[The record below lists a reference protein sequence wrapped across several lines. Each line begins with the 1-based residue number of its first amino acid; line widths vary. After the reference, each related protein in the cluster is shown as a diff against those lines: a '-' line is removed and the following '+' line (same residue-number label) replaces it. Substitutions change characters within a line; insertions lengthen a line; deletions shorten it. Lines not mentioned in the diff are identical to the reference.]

1 MKESEQRAPS
11 LVVTGAG
18 GFLGSEVVR
27 QALAA
32 GMRVI
37 ALCRPGSEG
46 GLVAQAGLEI
56 HEVDIRDA
64 EGLDAAVPANPGG
77 IIHCASNTSLWR
89 RNGGEQMRVNVRGTR
104 ALARLAL
111 VRRTRLVHISCAL
124 AYGQHGG
131 VISAD
136 TPRLGRNSTIAYVR
150 SKAMAET
157 EVERAMRAGLDAVVL
172 HPAFMLGAGDR
183 NGWSRMVSLVAQR
196 RLPGIPPGGASFCGV
211 QSVAAT
217 ALAALDPEVPAASRW
232 LIGGV
237 NASYAG
243 LAREIG
249 SQLGHRRFLRPVRP
263 GILQAYAR
271 VEEAVA
277 PLLGR
282 DPEVTFEAV
291 ALLSGNIYCE
301 GRAAERRFGLP
312 SLSLETLIGDCIAWM
327 RDSGKL

>member
-1 MKESEQRAPS
+1 MNEPEQRGPS
-11 LVVTGAG
+11 LVVTGAS
-18 GFLGSEVVR
+18 GFLGVELVK
-27 QALAA
+27 QALA
-32 GMRVI
+32 GGRRVV
-37 ALCRPGSEG
+37 ALCHPGSEG
-46 GLVAQAGLEI
+46 ELPAHAGLEV
-56 HEVDIRDA
+56 HEVDIRDEA
-64 EGLDAAVPANPGG
+64 GLEAAVPPKPAG

-104 ALARLAL
+104 AVARLACE
-111 VRRTRLVHISCAL
+111 RRTRLVHVSCAL
-124 AYGQHGG
+124 TYGQHGG
-131 VISAD
+131 IISAD
-136 TPRLGRNSTIAYVR
+136 TPRLGRNSAIAYMR
-150 SKAMAET
+150 SKAVAET

-183 NGWSRMVSLVAQR
+183 KGWSRMVSLVAQR
-196 RLPGIPPGGASFCGV
+196 RLPGVPPGGASFCDV
-211 QSVAAT
+211 RSVASA
-217 ALAALDPEVPAASRW
+217 ALASLDPEIPTASRW

-237 NASYAG
+237 NTSYAG

-282 DPEVTFEAV
+282 EPEVTFEAV

-301 GRAAERRFGLP
+301 GQEAERRFGLLPP
-312 SLSLETLIGDCIAWM
+312 SLEAMVGECIAWM
-327 RDSGKL
+327 RDSGRL